1 MTTDP
6 ITIPKRTMVLNK
18 DRSPGFKITQGYW
31 DLPSLDDQSVK
42 DAVAPYISESLSED
56 SEYIYLIPKESPK
69 ESPKDPKEASSSSQ
83 SLWQRL
89 TSKLSGSKSQTL
101 KDNRLSDL

>member
-18 DRSPGFKITQGYW
+18 NQSPGFKIAQGYW

-42 DAVAPYISESLSED
+42 DAVAPYISGSLSED

-69 ESPKDPKEASSSSQ
+69 SPKDPKDLPQASGSPQ
-83 SLWQRL
+83 NLWQRL
-89 TSKLSGSKSQTL
+89 TSKLSGSKS
-101 KDNRLSDL
+101 

>member
-31 DLPSLDDQSVK
+31 DLPSLNDQSVK
-42 DAVAPYISESLSED
+42 DAVAPYISGSLSED

-69 ESPKDPKEASSSSQ
+69 DPKDVPQASGSPQSS
-83 SLWQRL
+83 WQRL

>member
-69 ESPKDPKEASSSSQ
+69 DPKEASSSSQ